1 MKSNFWYVYAV
12 DEDGPLR
19 GFHDSEEAKHE
30 GRFSGAGPADDSDL
44 LATLDFEGDVLQD
57 QVEAFPERKSVKL

>member
-30 GRFSGAGPADDSDL
+30 GRFSGAGPADD
-44 LATLDFEGDVLQD
+44 
-57 QVEAFPERKSVKL
+57 